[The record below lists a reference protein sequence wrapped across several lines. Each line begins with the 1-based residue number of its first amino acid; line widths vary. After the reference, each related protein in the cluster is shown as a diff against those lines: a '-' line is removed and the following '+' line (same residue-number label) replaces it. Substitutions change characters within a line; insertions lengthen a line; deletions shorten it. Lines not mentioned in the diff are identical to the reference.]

1 MHTES
6 SFNIGK
12 IILRFRAPIGI
23 LLASITVFMVWAT
36 IHLQVGTRFVDFFP
50 SYHPYTQLDE
60 KYARSFGGAETLV
73 FMLRVKDGDIFNP
86 VTLEKIHDL
95 TTAMDSLPGVNHEEV
110 FSLGSF
116 RVNYVEAQSG
126 ALISKPYMFPDVPKT
141 PDGIAALKRNV
152 IIHQDALRQLVSG
165 DLRSATVTA
174 SFNDAAINYTEFFND
189 VEKIIQDNQD
199 ANNEIFVA
207 GEPMVRGWGYH
218 YLYRLLGIILVSLII
233 IVIVHYYG
241 IRGIARWWAPLMTG
255 TCSALWGLGFTG
267 LVGFQLDPVMLVIP
281 FILTARDVS
290 HGIQWQ
296 RRFYSQIEQCDNDVH
311 TAVVNT
317 TNLMLPPGLVSILAD
332 IFGIIFVSFSGIPV
346 LHHIA
351 LTGAVWV
358 GSSLLMV
365 FVFQPIVMSYLPPPR
380 LEGKVDEHLAGGL
393 EGAIDRFV
401 GRFLDF
407 PTRPGWA
414 RTLLLTGA
422 AAFIVFGLLSG
433 QRAEIGYRTVGTPLY
448 KADAKVNTDIQEIAK
463 YFPVDEGWVV
473 LETPNYPNEQ
483 SVLGPDPLRMADDLR
498 YYLRARDPN
507 VIQVTSFASDIEKP
521 FNQMFHYAHPKYLRI
536 PDSIGLSGNL
546 WYLYLTGTA
555 PGEMERY
562 IPTQQANAT
571 CIRVLLR
578 DHTYQTL
585 TRLLDEIEAFNSTHV
600 NTTQVENAPQ
610 TGFSGILTKLAG
622 FFQGE
627 HQAPVGVAKPGLTQV
642 TSRYL
647 GGIAGLYAGANQVLK
662 VTDFFNLTLTL
673 IAVGF
678 CCAVEFRSPFAG
690 LLFILASV
698 LGNFGAFIY
707 MNMRG
712 LTLTIDTIPVV
723 SLGIGLGIDYGIYT
737 MAAIRDEAIAGREL
751 TDAITTAMRGTGQAV
766 LNTLF
771 VMIGGLSVWLFS
783 PVDFHVRMAQLLI
796 FLMTTNA
803 ITGVIILP
811 SFVSRFKPRFITRYI
826 ATEVGD
832 VGGGGG
838 NGQLRVAAGR

>member
-1 MHTES
+1 MQNP

-23 LLASITVFMVWAT
+23 LLSVVTCIMFYESTRV
-36 IHLQVGTRFVDFFP
+36 QVGTRFVDFFP
-50 SYHPYTQLDE
+50 SYHSYVQLDE
-60 KYARSFGGAETLV
+60 KYARSFGGAETLAI
-73 FMLRVKDGDIFNP
+73 MLRVQHGDIFNAT
-86 VTLEKIHDL
+86 TLKKLQGL
-95 TTAMDSLPGVNHEEV
+95 TQAMDALPGVNHEEV

-126 ALISKPYMFPDVPKT
+126 ALISKPYMFPDVPTT
-141 PDGIAALKRNV
+141 PEGIAALKNKV
-152 IIHQDALRQLVSG
+152 TVHQDALTQLVSH
-165 DLRSATVTA
+165 DFKSAIVAA
-174 SFNDAAINYTEFFND
+174 SFNDAEINYSEFFKD
-189 VEKIIQDNQD
+189 VQKIVADYQDDNNQ
-199 ANNEIFVA
+199 IFVA

-218 YLYRLLGIILVSLII
+218 YLYRLLGIILISLAV
-233 IVIVHYYG
+233 IVLVHYYG

-255 TCSALWGLGFTG
+255 TCSAFWGMGFTG
-267 LVGFQLDPVMLVIP
+267 IIGYQLDPVMLVIP

-296 RRFYSQIEQCDNDVH
+296 RRFYSEIEKTGGDVH

-332 IFGIIFVSFSGIPV
+332 IFGIIFVSASGIPV

-351 LTGAVWV
+351 LTGATWV
-358 GSSLLMV
+358 ASSLLMV
-365 FVFQPIVMSYLPPPR
+365 FVFQPIVMSYLPPPK
-380 LEGKVDEHLAGGL
+380 LEGKIDEHLAGGL
-393 EGAIDRFV
+393 EGLIDRFV
-401 GRFLDF
+401 GKFIEF
-407 PTRPGWA
+407 PVRAGLA
-414 RTLLLTGA
+414 RTLILWGA

-448 KADAKVNTDIQEIAK
+448 KADSKVNKDIQAIAE

-473 LETPNYPNEQ
+473 LETPSYPDPQ
-483 SVLGPDPLRMADDLR
+483 STLGSDPLRMADDLR
-498 YYLRARDPN
+498 YYLRERDPN
-507 VIQVTSFASDIEKP
+507 VIQVSSFASDIEKP

-536 PDSIGLSGNL
+536 PDSVQLAGNL

-562 IPTQQANAT
+562 IPNQQAEAT

-578 DHTYQTL
+578 DHTYNTL
-585 TRLLDEIEAFNSTHV
+585 NQLLDEIKDFNAAH
-600 NTTQVENAPQ
+600 
-610 TGFSGILTKLAG
+610 LAG
-622 FFQGE
+622 GANATAPIQGLSKVKS
-627 HQAPVGVAKPGLTQV
+627 Q
-642 TSRYL
+642 YM
-647 GGIAGLYAGANQVLK
+647 GGIAGLYAAANQVLK
-662 VTDFFNLTLTL
+662 RTDFFNLTLTL
-673 IAVGF
+673 IAVGI
-678 CCAVEFRSPFAG
+678 CCAIEFRSPAAG
-690 LLFILASV
+690 LLFIAASV

-707 MNMRG
+707 MNARN

-737 MAAIRDEAIAGREL
+737 MAAIRDEVIGGREI

-771 VMIGGLSVWLFS
+771 VMIGGLSIWLFS

-811 SFVSRFKPRFITRYI
+811 SFVSAFRPRFITKYVQQNETG
-826 ATEVGD
+826 APPM
-832 VGGGGG
+832 
-838 NGQLRVAAGR
+838 AASSS